1 MLIEATMIF
10 RPTLL
15 HCRLSLGVHKMNH
28 SKSSR
33 SASDNLFATHG
44 RLLFVLLSLAVVVA
58 IILLSGRTTN
68 DQVVEDTRYSE
79 ELRQK
84 QVLDDGNNTNSS
96 HMADINESE
105 PPSSIEAPYIGMSE
119 AWIAKTLMGEPG
131 YTEWIVGGNSYLFYL
146 DDGYAWLVKT
156 NDEKVCM
163 IQYFQNGKLLGST
176 IETGSHAPLFP

>member
-1 MLIEATMIF
+1 
-10 RPTLL
+10 
-15 HCRLSLGVHKMNH
+15 MNH

-68 DQVVEDTRYSE
+68 DQAVEDTRYSE

-105 PPSSIEAPYIGMSE
+105 PPFSIEAPYIGMSE

-176 IETGSHAPLFP
+176 TETGSHAPLFP

>member
-1 MLIEATMIF
+1 M
-10 RPTLL
+10 
-15 HCRLSLGVHKMNH
+15 KH

-68 DQVVEDTRYSE
+68 DQAVEDTRYSE

-105 PPSSIEAPYIGMSE
+105 PPFSIEAPYIGMSE

-131 YTEWIVGGNSYLFYL
+131 YTEWIVGGNRYLFYL

-176 IETGSHAPLFP
+176 TETGSHAPLFP

>member
-1 MLIEATMIF
+1 M
-10 RPTLL
+10 
-15 HCRLSLGVHKMNH
+15 KH

-68 DQVVEDTRYSE
+68 DQAVEDTRYSE

-96 HMADINESE
+96 HMADINEFE
-105 PPSSIEAPYIGMSE
+105 PPFSIEAPYIGMSE

-176 IETGSHAPLFP
+176 TETGSHAPLFP

>member
-1 MLIEATMIF
+1 M
-10 RPTLL
+10 
-15 HCRLSLGVHKMNH
+15 KH

-105 PPSSIEAPYIGMSE
+105 PPFSIEAPYIGMSE

-176 IETGSHAPLFP
+176 TETGSHAPLFP

>member
-1 MLIEATMIF
+1 M
-10 RPTLL
+10 
-15 HCRLSLGVHKMNH
+15 KH

-44 RLLFVLLSLAVVVA
+44 RLLFVLFSLAVVVA

-68 DQVVEDTRYSE
+68 DQAVEDTRYSE

-105 PPSSIEAPYIGMSE
+105 PPFSIEAPYIGMSE

-176 IETGSHAPLFP
+176 TETGSHAPLFP

>member
-1 MLIEATMIF
+1 M
-10 RPTLL
+10 
-15 HCRLSLGVHKMNH
+15 KH

-68 DQVVEDTRYSE
+68 DQAVEDTRYSE

-105 PPSSIEAPYIGMSE
+105 PPFSIEAPYIGMSE

-163 IQYFQNGKLLGST
+163 IQYFQNGKLLGSIT
-176 IETGSHAPLFP
+176 ETGSHAPLFP

>member
-1 MLIEATMIF
+1 M
-10 RPTLL
+10 
-15 HCRLSLGVHKMNH
+15 KH

-58 IILLSGRTTN
+58 IILLSSRTTN
-68 DQVVEDTRYSE
+68 DQAVEDTRYSE

-105 PPSSIEAPYIGMSE
+105 PPFSIEAPYIGMSE

-176 IETGSHAPLFP
+176 TETGSHAPLFP